1 MTALSD
7 FENAVAALIEER
19 TGEAWPMLAFVFYA
33 ITTDPDTGLME
44 EPFWFTADGQRDF
57 ITRGLLEQA
66 RDELTADVVGS
77 FSYVE
82 TEEDDDDD

>member
-1 MTALSD
+1 MSAQSD
-7 FENAVAALIEER
+7 FEDAVANLIAEES
-19 TGEAWPMLAFVFYA
+19 GETWPVLSFVLYA
-33 ITTDPDTGLME
+33 ITTDPETMTLE
-44 EPFWFTADGQRDF
+44 EPFWHTPQGQRVYV
-57 ITRGLLEQA
+57 TRGLLEQA